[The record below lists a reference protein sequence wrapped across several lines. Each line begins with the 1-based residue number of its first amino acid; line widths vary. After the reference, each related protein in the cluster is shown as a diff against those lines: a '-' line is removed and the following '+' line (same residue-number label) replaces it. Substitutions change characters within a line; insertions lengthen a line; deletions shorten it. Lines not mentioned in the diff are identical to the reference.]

1 MASLSKRR
9 KRERACDDTVQRGKA
24 DRDTGNNTFTEQ
36 DRMWEWCGI
45 SDPLEKTIKV
55 YAQIGTHNPVL
66 CAWRPCFLEEIY
78 ADHQRKDRGDLE
90 KFWDRT
96 FRQGLAETVLLW

>member
-45 SDPLEKTIKV
+45 SDPLEKTIK
-55 YAQIGTHNPVL
+55 
-66 CAWRPCFLEEIY
+66 CALKLAHIIRCF
-78 ADHQRKDRGDLE
+78 AHGDRV
-90 KFWDRT
+90 F
-96 FRQGLAETVLLW
+96 